1 MKGYKNLNG
10 QTAPAVFTVQGVPFY
25 ETELTAEEEKAV
37 LDGDLHN
44 QYFILYE
51 WEWECHADNDG
62 GVDSFQFGEK
72 EFPLSAE
79 NSILQD
85 GRVIGFFF
93 KKRVFL
99 LQGGGMEE
107 ISPIDDR
114 WATAEYRRMVAKN
127 MLEALMNEVMEGMA

>member
-72 EFPLSAE
+72 EFPLAPE

-99 LQGGGMEE
+99 LQGGGSVFGAGANESVGGWGD
-107 ISPIDDR
+107 ISSDSSY
-114 WATAEYRRMVAKN
+114 TLKQKK
-127 MLEALMNEVMEGMA
+127 

>member
-25 ETELTAEEEKAV
+25 ETELTDEEEKAV

-72 EFPLSAE
+72 EFPLAPE

-93 KKRVFL
+93 KKRIFL
-99 LQGGGMEE
+99 LQGDKKAILGGGNESVSGWGD
-107 ISPIDDR
+107 ISSDSSY
-114 WATAEYRRMVAKN
+114 TLKQKK
-127 MLEALMNEVMEGMA
+127 